1 MRRGLLLIF
10 ALLISLTAGSP
21 ASAQPAAKLQ
31 LGEASASVGTD
42 TSPIP
47 HLARQDGFPYLPPL
61 EFNDLYGE
69 FIDGVFVLPTV
80 AHAEVY
86 AIDPVRGRTL
96 IFIYSNGSCAG
107 ARAAS
112 GPLYFHEF
120 NMTKGYTLSV
130 KAMYFFTLDD
140 GTYINGVSGP
150 CVQIVWD
157 SERLAGLGNPATP
170 IADNDGSAPAP
181 DNGVVALPNTGAGQ
195 NGGTPFLWLGIG
207 AAVLISGFALRW
219 RASR

>member
-1 MRRGLLLIF
+1 MHRKLLLML
-10 ALLISLTAGSP
+10 ALLVAVASGSSAHAQAPGSVQTSTAAVAIGAGPSTLP
-21 ASAQPAAKLQ
+21 R
-31 LGEASASVGTD
+31 
-42 TSPIP
+42 
-47 HLARQDGFPYLPPL
+47 LAPQDGYPYLPPL

-157 SERLAGLGNPATP
+157 TDRLVGLGEPATP
-170 IADNDGSAPAP
+170 IADNDGSDPAP
-181 DNGVVALPNTGAGQ
+181 NEGVVSLPNTGAGQ
-195 NGGTPFLWLGIG
+195 SGGSPFLWLGIG